1 MHQEHSVSIQWPVL
15 PSPLGPV
22 LADIFMAH
30 LEQRASNII
39 TKMSFYKRY
48 VDDIF
53 VVCESAEGIQNARE
67 ALNLIH
73 PNIKF
78 TSELESAN
86 CLPFLDVLLT
96 RRDDGSIQRSI
107 YRKKTW
113 KGQYI
118 HFKSFA
124 PISHKRGLVRTL
136 FERARKLCSEDVID
150 KESAKLHEILQQ
162 NGYPKRFI
170 AKYSICKSNKQSNYS
185 VAKKDVYI
193 TLPYKGDDVTTLIK
207 RRLNSAI
214 KRTYN
219 TANLVFVETTNALPT
234 PQRKDKV
241 PCFATSSCVYLFCC
255 TCGCK
260 YIGRTTRTLC
270 TRVAEHIPRWLQQKR
285 TGVPKSAITKHLA
298 DTRHTVD
305 PQNAFSIL
313 YRAKSKRSLG
323 FAEAIAIQR
332 LAPNLC
338 IQKEMLVSLNL
349 SCVICPIWFIYFVII
364 HIFSRLFCFTYIY
377 VFLSLII
384 Y

>member
-1 MHQEHSVSIQWPVL
+1 M
-15 PSPLGPV
+15 
-22 LADIFMAH
+22 
-30 LEQRASNII
+30 
-39 TKMSFYKRY
+39 
-48 VDDIF
+48 
-53 VVCESAEGIQNARE
+53 CESAEGIQNARE

-96 RRDDGSIQRSI
+96 RRDDGSIRRSI

-124 PISHKRGLVRTL
+124 PISHKRGLVRAL
-136 FERARKLCSEDVID
+136 
-150 KESAKLHEILQQ
+150 
-162 NGYPKRFI
+162 PKRFI

-241 PCFATSSCVYLFCC
+241 PCFATSSCVYPFVVL
-255 TCGCK
+255 
-260 YIGRTTRTLC
+260 
-270 TRVAEHIPRWLQQKR
+270 
-285 TGVPKSAITKHLA
+285 
-298 DTRHTVD
+298 VD
-305 PQNAFSIL
+305 AS
-313 YRAKSKRSLG
+313 
-323 FAEAIAIQR
+323 
-332 LAPNLC
+332 
-338 IQKEMLVSLNL
+338 
-349 SCVICPIWFIYFVII
+349 
-364 HIFSRLFCFTYIY
+364 T
-377 VFLSLII
+377 
-384 Y
+384 